1 MQARQAARV
10 NAIEG
15 AASLLAAAIIVPLL
29 LGGAGLVVLRQNRR
43 LGIALVCGMVALIV
57 LMAVFALG

>member
-10 NAIEG
+10 NAMEG

-29 LGGAGLVVLRQNRR
+29 LGGAGLVVLRKNRR

>member
-1 MQARQAARV
+1 MQARQAGRV
-10 NAIEG
+10 KAMEG
-15 AASLLAAAIIVPLL
+15 AAFALVMVIILPLL
-29 LGGAGLVVLRQNRR
+29 LGGAGLVVLRKNRR